1 MSNTFKIRK
10 GLDIKLLGEA
20 EKTIKEI
27 PAQIC
32 AIKPPDFHGVF
43 PKLLVQEG
51 DEVKAGTPL
60 FFNKHMEDV
69 IFTSPVSGKVREV
82 RRGAKRV

>member
-20 EKTIKEI
+20 EKSIKEI
-27 PAQIC
+27 STTIA

-51 DEVKAGTPL
+51 DIYAHVVAAITL
-60 FFNKHMEDV
+60 EDLESV
-69 IFTSPVSGKVREV
+69 LVCLY
-82 RRGAKRV
+82 

>member
-20 EKTIKEI
+20 EKSIKEFT
-27 PAQIC
+27 PKVC

-43 PKLLVQEG
+43 PKLLVKEG

-60 FFNKHMEDV
+60 FFDKY
-69 IFTSPVSGKVREV
+69 RENITH
-82 RRGAKRV
+82 RARAI